1 MTVLYGLNGVGKSR
15 ILDAVRSVWTG
26 ESSGVSALVRV
37 PRSVDIDHNPGDL
50 EVNLARA
57 WKPNAV
63 TEFPGLSI
71 DGDFEEILS
80 DVLREQI
87 QPLDAE
93 VPDPYLGPLP
103 SDRLR
108 RIRDEMLDQRLVSVT
123 PSGTTSRPSWTV
135 CLAAMEEPAYPAI
148 STELRRIRDGYRR
161 YADDEP
167 APFAVEGRNPWGE
180 ASGTDPEQQLAESI
194 AFEWVGDPSWTGPL
208 VGFSVRADDR
218 PADFHL
224 TYLGIDRLGLD
235 SDSVQ
240 SDLLKTL
247 AGVGVEG
254 KKPGKVSKVLR
265 AAVEELERQAN
276 ERYSAVLRDA
286 PLLRL
291 VLKPIH
297 QWFSQDAVEW
307 RFGVSG
313 LPLGAMSTAQR
324 KWADWAI
331 AVTLQS
337 FRNRDWAV
345 QPPYLLLM
353 DEPEGALHRS
363 AEAHMARELSA
374 YAAVEG
380 RQVIVATHSPELI
393 DLPDVRV
400 FEVSRAPGSTEA
412 QLSDLRRV
420 DLEALEVLGLTPS
433 DLLRRQRGFLLL
445 EGLHDEVLLK
455 TWIGPELEQLRV
467 EILPLRGGSK
477 LPGTVESRVLF
488 DFSDAH
494 VFVLLDNIAREE
506 IADAWLD
513 AQARYLAD
521 GHQLAGDELRDRLG
535 RKPEER
541 QFLGTWLSRA
551 LEKGRHERV
560 TPYGLKE
567 RDIIEYLPVQ
577 ALVPGESGWPGLRA
591 EHARAVEAG
600 DKRRDFK
607 TWLTGAK
614 KARITPET
622 LQTAALDTPA
632 PSEVA
637 NFLEVVRTTVAQSKS
652 RG

>member
-1 MTVLYGLNGVGKSR
+1 
-15 ILDAVRSVWTG
+15 VR
-26 ESSGVSALVRV
+26 
-37 PRSVDIDHNPGDL
+37 DL
-50 EVNLARA
+50 L
-57 WKPNAV
+57 
-63 TEFPGLSI
+63 GLSI
-71 DGDFEEILS
+71 DGDFEDILS
-80 DVLREQI
+80 DVLWEQTG
-87 QPLDAE
+87 PLDAK

-103 SDRLR
+103 SDRLQ
-108 RIRDEMLDQRLVSVT
+108 RIRDEMLDQRLVAIS
-123 PSGTTSRPSWTV
+123 PSGSAGRSSWTV
-135 CLAAMEEPAYPAI
+135 CFAAMEEPAYPTI
-148 STELRRIRDGYRR
+148 SAELRRIRDGYAR
-161 YADDEP
+161 YDEDAA
-167 APFAVEGRNPWGE
+167 APFAVERNPWGE
-180 ASGTDPEQQLAESI
+180 PSGTDPEQQLAESI
-194 AFEWVGDPSWTGPL
+194 AFEWVGDTSWTGPL
-208 VGFSVRADDR
+208 VGFAVRGDDR
-218 PADFHL
+218 PAEFQR
-224 TYLGIDRLGLD
+224 TYLGIDRLDLD
-235 SDSVQ
+235 SDSVKARV
-240 SDLLKTL
+240 LGTL
-247 AGVGVEG
+247 TDVGVEG
-254 KKPGKVSKVLR
+254 KKPGKVSKALR
-265 AAVEELERQAN
+265 SAVEELEIEAN
-276 ERYSAVLRDA
+276 ERYSAILRDA
-286 PLLRL
+286 PLLKL
-291 VLKPIH
+291 VLKPVH
-297 QWFSQDAVEW
+297 RWFSEDAVEW
-307 RFGVSG
+307 RFGVSE
-313 LPLGAMSTAQR
+313 LPLGSMSTAQR

-331 AVTLQS
+331 AVTLHS
-337 FRNRDWAV
+337 FSYRDWPV
-345 QPPYLLLM
+345 PPPCMLLM

-374 YAAVEG
+374 YASMEG

-400 FEVSRAPGSTEA
+400 LEVSRAPGSTEA
-412 QLSDLRRV
+412 QLSDLRRI
-420 DLEALEVLGLTPS
+420 DLDALNVLGLTPS

-445 EGLHDEVLLK
+445 EGLHDQVLLK
-455 TWIGPELEQLRV
+455 AWIGPELEKLRV
-467 EILPLRGGSK
+467 EILPLRGASK

-577 ALVPGESGWPGLRA
+577 ALVPGESDWPSLRA

-622 LQTAALDTPA
+622 LQAAALDTPA
-632 PSEVA
+632 PVEVE
-637 NFLEVVRTTVAQSKS
+637 NFLGVVRTTVGQTRS